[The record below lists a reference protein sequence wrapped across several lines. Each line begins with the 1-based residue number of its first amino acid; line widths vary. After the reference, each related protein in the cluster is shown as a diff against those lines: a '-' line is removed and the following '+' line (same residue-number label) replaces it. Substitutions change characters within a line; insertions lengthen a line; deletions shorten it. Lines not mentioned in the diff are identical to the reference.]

1 MTITIV
7 GGGAAGM
14 LAAIT
19 AAQNNKNCKIVL
31 IDKNEKLG
39 KKLFITGKGRCNVTN
54 ACDNETFLKN
64 VTTNP
69 KFLYPAINAFDTA
82 KVEDLFNL
90 NGCPLKTERGSRV
103 FPASD
108 KSSDIIKCLEKLLAK
123 NRVQIVLNKK
133 ITAIQHQND
142 GKFIIK
148 SDFDTTIS
156 DKVVL
161 ATGGNYYKATGSTG
175 DGYCFAKSLG
185 HKLILPKPSLIGF
198 ATAQKTGLQGL
209 TLKNINLKLLQNGKT
224 IKEEFGELMFTHEGI
239 SGPTALT
246 LSAYA
251 CKLPTDTLKL
261 SVDLKPALSLQR
273 LDERILR
280 DFAEFK
286 NKEFKNGLNL
296 LLPKSLADYVVKRC
310 GIEPEKEVNSVT
322 KAERKSLCE
331 LLKALTFDVTGFDC
345 PDTAIITSGG
355 VDVKEINPSTMESK
369 IVKNLYFCGELIDVD
384 ALTGG
389 FNLQI
394 AFSTG
399 YLAGL
404 NAAKE

>member
-69 KFLYPAINAFDTA
+69 KFLYPAINAFDSA
-82 KVEDLFNL
+82 KVENLFNL

-103 FPASD
+103 FPVSD
-108 KSSDIIKCLEKLLAK
+108 KSSDIIKCLEKLLVK
-123 NRVQIVLNKK
+123 NGVQIVLNKK
-133 ITAIQHQND
+133 ITAIQRQND

-148 SDFDTTIS
+148 SDFDTTIT

-175 DGYCFAKSLG
+175 DGYCFAKALG